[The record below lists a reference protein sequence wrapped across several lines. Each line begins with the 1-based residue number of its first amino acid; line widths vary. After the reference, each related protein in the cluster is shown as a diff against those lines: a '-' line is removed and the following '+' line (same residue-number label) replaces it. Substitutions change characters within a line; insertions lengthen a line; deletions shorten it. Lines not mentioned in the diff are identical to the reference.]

1 MISNVTETEFIQ
13 RFYDLRNDNFS
24 YEGKK
29 ALFEYIEEIE
39 DSTGEQIEFDCIAI
53 CCEYTEF
60 ENLKDFHKYYDKEN
74 YPDLDTLREYTQVI
88 EIEDSD
94 SFIIADF

>member
-60 ENLKDFHKYYDKEN
+60 ENLKDFALN
-74 YPDLDTLREYTQVI
+74 
-88 EIEDSD
+88 
-94 SFIIADF
+94 